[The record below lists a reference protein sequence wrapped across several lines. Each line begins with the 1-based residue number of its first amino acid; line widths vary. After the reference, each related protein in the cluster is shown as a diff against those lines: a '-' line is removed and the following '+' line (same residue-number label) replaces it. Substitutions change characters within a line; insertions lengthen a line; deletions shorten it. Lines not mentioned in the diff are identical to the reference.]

1 MHEGLVIML
10 VEEFIKELS
19 EFNPKAEITT
29 PTSETI
35 CLSWICED
43 DAGKDDTK
51 IVFIEGCD
59 FIAEN

>member
-1 MHEGLVIML
+1 ML

-19 EFNPKAEITT
+19 AFNPKAEITT

-35 CLSWICED
+35 TLSWICED
-43 DAGKDDTK
+43 NAGKDDTK